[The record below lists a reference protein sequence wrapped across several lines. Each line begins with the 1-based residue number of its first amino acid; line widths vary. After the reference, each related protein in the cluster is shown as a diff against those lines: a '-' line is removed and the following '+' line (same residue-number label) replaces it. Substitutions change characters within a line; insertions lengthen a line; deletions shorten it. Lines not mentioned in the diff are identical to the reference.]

1 MATFGGQHEVN
12 KRIIHYLTHSF
23 LHHHCTSTSLPP
35 PITLSPSPSSSP
47 CPFGTV
53 TMSSPSTNTALAS
66 SGRVDSGKR
75 NLHISSSSWSSES
88 STEPPSLTTIFV
100 TPGWISI
107 VCALT
112 SPIPS
117 VSATK
122 RKQSGSSSTTTSASE
137 RNGSSRTQLNTCGSR
152 RSFLL
157 PAIPNSACASDMGFP
172 PSTPNWIEM
181 LRFRGTG
188 WTFMMLFLLLWNA
201 AEDCNTKI
209 NTAMMTMKI
218 RDTFCIIKERLFA
231 SSFPLPPFFFGRRR

>member
-1 MATFGGQHEVN
+1 
-12 KRIIHYLTHSF
+12 
-23 LHHHCTSTSLPP
+23 
-35 PITLSPSPSSSP
+35 
-47 CPFGTV
+47 
-53 TMSSPSTNTALAS
+53 MSSPSTKTALAS
-66 SGRVDSGKR
+66 SGRVDSGNR

-100 TPGWISI
+100 TPGWIST

-112 SPIPS
+112 STIPS

-137 RNGSSRTQLNTCGSR
+137 RNGSSRTQLNTCGSL
-152 RSFLL
+152 RSFL

-188 WTFMMLFLLLWNA
+188 
-201 AEDCNTKI
+201 
-209 NTAMMTMKI
+209 
-218 RDTFCIIKERLFA
+218 
-231 SSFPLPPFFFGRRR
+231 